1 MQTQR
6 TCRTCGAA
14 KPVDDFYR
22 QPARI
27 DGRETE
33 CKTCHKARSLRNKRA
48 TARRRDR
55 RRAKIAAALD
65 LYGLKVCRRCRET
78 KLRDHDF
85 HIDRQRADGRYAY
98 CKPCQRASVRASTAK
113 HGRNTY
119 ESQHRVA
126 ARAYVAERKAQ
137 PCADCGRSWPAKV
150 MHYHHLDPAKKSA
163 SIALLI
169 SRGAPVPVI
178 EAEIAKCVLLC
189 GNCHVLR
196 HLKED

>member
-6 TCRTCGAA
+6 TCRGCGTT
-14 KPVDDFYR
+14 KPIGDFYR
-22 QPARI
+22 QPTRR
-27 DGRETE
+27 DGRATE
-33 CKTCHKARSLRNKRA
+33 CKACWKARSLRNKRA
-48 TARRRDR
+48 AAARRDR
-55 RRAKIAAALD
+55 RRAKIAAALERH
-65 LYGLKVCRRCRET
+65 GLKVCRRCRDT

-85 HIDRQRADGRYAY
+85 HVDRKRSDGRCVY

-119 ESQHRVA
+119 ESPHRVA

-150 MHYHHLDPAKKSA
+150 MHYHHVDPSGKSA
-163 SIALLI
+163 SIASLI

-196 HLKED
+196 HLEG